1 MGSTVQGD
9 RGRLR
14 AARLAA
20 AGLSLVLLGGCAALD
35 SPPVDVPGTDVD
47 APSTPGGSTP
57 DAEAGGSAPGDVPT
71 DVSSEAGG
79 SDKLPD
85 VVVTDAPGEADDESP
100 DGTTGTDAPSD
111 EPTDGL
117 TDEPGDDPTTGDA
130 STTTALAAL
139 GELKVKGR
147 APKTGY
153 DRDAFRY
160 RAVDL
165 DRNGCDTRND
175 ILRRDLTDV
184 TLKPGTHDCVVE
196 SGVLADPYSALS
208 IDFTR
213 GTATSNDVQIDHV
226 VALSDAW
233 QKGAQRWSQDT
244 LALFGNDPLNL
255 LAVDGPLNNQ
265 KGDGDAA
272 TWLPPSKPFRCQYV
286 ARQIAVKHA
295 YGLWVTAAEK
305 SAMERVL
312 GSCADEPLPTD
323 DSVVRVVVLGDKPT
337 EKPAD
342 KPTDKP
348 ADKPTQKPSA
358 KDELDP
364 DYGTCKE
371 AIRAGAGPYYR
382 DRDPEYYYYRDGD
395 KDGVTCERP

>member
-1 MGSTVQGD
+1 MDPGGTV
-9 RGRLR
+9 
-14 AARLAA
+14 
-20 AGLSLVLLGGCAALD
+20 
-35 SPPVDVPGTDVD
+35 
-47 APSTPGGSTP
+47 PGGSATP
-57 DAEAGGSAPGDVPT
+57 DAEGSGGAAPDDAT
-71 DVSSEAGG
+71 
-79 SDKLPD
+79 PD
-85 VVVTDAPGEADDESP
+85 AESP
-100 DGTTGTDAPSD
+100 DGSVGTDVPMD
-111 EPTDGL
+111 EPS
-117 TDEPGDDPTTGDA
+117 DDPTTGGT
-130 STTTALAAL
+130 STTTAAAAL

-184 TLKPGTHDCVVE
+184 TLKPGTHGCVVE
-196 SGVLADPYSALS
+196 SGVLADPYSALR

-244 LALFGNDPLNL
+244 LAQFGNDPLNL
-255 LAVDGPLNNQ
+255 LAVDGPLNQ
-265 KGDGDAA
+265 LKSDGDAA
-272 TWLPPSKPFRCQYV
+272 TWLPPSKQFRCQYV

-305 SAMERVL
+305 AAMERVL
-312 GSCADEPLPTD
+312 GSCANEPLPTD

-342 KPTDKP
+342 KP
-348 ADKPTQKPSA
+348 AGKPTQKPSA
-358 KDELDP
+358 KDDLDP

-371 AIRAGAGPYYR
+371 AIRHGAGPYYR
-382 DRDPEYYYYRDGD
+382 DRDPEYYFYRDGD
-395 KDGVTCERP
+395 GDGITCERP

>member
-1 MGSTVQGD
+1 MSDGEAGGRAPDDVATSLSTG
-9 RGRLR
+9 
-14 AARLAA
+14 
-20 AGLSLVLLGGCAALD
+20 AGGADMDPGGT
-35 SPPVDVPGTDVD
+35 V
-47 APSTPGGSTP
+47 PGGSATP
-57 DAEAGGSAPGDVPT
+57 DAEGSGGAAPGDATPDAESPVGSAGTDVPT
-71 DVSSEAGG
+71 D
-79 SDKLPD
+79 
-85 VVVTDAPGEADDESP
+85 
-100 DGTTGTDAPSD
+100 
-111 EPTDGL
+111 
-117 TDEPGDDPTTGDA
+117 EPGNVPTTTDT

-165 DRNGCDTRND
+165 DRNSCDTRND

-184 TLKPGTHDCVVE
+184 TLKPGTHGCVVE
-196 SGVLADPYSALS
+196 SGVLADPYSALR

-244 LALFGNDPLNL
+244 LAQFGNDPLNL

-272 TWLPPSKPFRCQYV
+272 TWLPPSKKFRCQYV

-295 YGLWVTAAEK
+295 YGLWVTSAER
-305 SAMERVL
+305 SAMERIL
-312 GSCADEPLPTD
+312 GTCPDEPLPTD
-323 DSVVRVVVLGDKPT
+323 DSVVRVVVLGDRPTDKPTEKPTDKPT

-342 KPTDKP
+342 KPSQ
-348 ADKPTQKPSA
+348 KPTQKPSD
-358 KDELDP
+358 KDDVDP

-371 AIRAGAGPYYR
+371 AIRHGAGPYYQ
-382 DRDPEYYYYRDGD
+382 DRDPEYYFYRDGD
-395 KDGVTCERP
+395 GDGITCERP